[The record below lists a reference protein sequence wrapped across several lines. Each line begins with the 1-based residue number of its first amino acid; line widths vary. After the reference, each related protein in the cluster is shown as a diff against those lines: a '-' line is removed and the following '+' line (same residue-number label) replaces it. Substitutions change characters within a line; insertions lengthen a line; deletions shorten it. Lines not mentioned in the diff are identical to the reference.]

1 MNLKQ
6 FSNEDLISKTERA
19 VRVEREASTQVVRL
33 FQEISERKL
42 FLKRGFP
49 SLYDMVTKQFGY
61 CAGSAMRRI
70 NSMRL
75 IQAIPEV
82 EAKIES
88 GELSLSVASEVQSF
102 FYAEAK
108 ESRPYSMNA
117 KIELIETCLNK
128 SKREVEMELCRR
140 NPEREKRESVRQI
153 SNDRLRV
160 SFSITDELNQ
170 KLDRLKDL
178 MSHSDPN
185 LSTEHLLGKLVELG
199 LDKFDPIRKAKRAR
213 ERREKRP
220 CVASQKDVRPNSPP
234 PAEVIENVEEV
245 RVQSQDIR
253 NRSERGSMLDRTR
266 YIEAAEQHRLAEK
279 DDGLGCV
286 FVDPVTK
293 RRCSSKRFVET
304 DHVVAFSCGGSNK
317 AENLQP
323 MCSAHN
329 KFRWRTRAPSRVEAS
344 RLIYDLH

>member
-6 FSNEDLISKTERA
+6 LSNEDLISKTEKA
-19 VRVEREASTQVVRL
+19 VRIEREATTHVVRL

-42 FLKRGFP
+42 FLERGFP
-49 SLYDMVTKQFGY
+49 SLYEMVTKQFGY

-117 KIELIETCLNK
+117 KIELIATCLNK

-140 NPEREKRESVRQI
+140 NPEREKRESVRPI

-160 SFSITDELNQ
+160 SFSISDQLNQ

-185 LSTEHLLGKLVELG
+185 LSTEKLLEKLVELG
-199 LDKFDPIRKAKRAR
+199 LDKFDPIRKAKRVR
-213 ERREKRP
+213 ERRERKS
-220 CVASQKDVRPNSPP
+220 CVASQKDVRPDSPP
-234 PAEVIENVEEV
+234 PAEATVDAEKLPDHH
-245 RVQSQDIR
+245 QDLKSAPSVGSIR
-253 NRSERGSMLDRTR
+253 LRSR
-266 YIEAAEQHRLAEK
+266 YIKAAEQHRLAENE
-279 DDGLGCV
+279 DGLGCH
-286 FVDPVTK
+286 FVDPLTA
-293 RRCSSKRFVET
+293 RRCSSLRFIEK
-304 DHVVAFSCGGSNK
+304 DHLVSFSFGGANK
-317 AENLQP
+317 AENLRH

-329 KFRWRTRAPSRVEAS
+329 KYRWDTRNVPKT
-344 RLIYDLH
+344 I